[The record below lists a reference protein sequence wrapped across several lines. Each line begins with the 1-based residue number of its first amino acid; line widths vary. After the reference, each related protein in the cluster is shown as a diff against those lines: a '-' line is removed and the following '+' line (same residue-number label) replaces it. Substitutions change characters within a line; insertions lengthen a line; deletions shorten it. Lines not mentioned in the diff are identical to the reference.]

1 MNDEKRMRI
10 AEELVDIFD
19 RINIDTPNNFDD
31 VLDFVV
37 EDVKEKRKRRK
48 RDSDVAIAFRRW
60 IESNQKEV

>member
-1 MNDEKRMRI
+1 MNDEKRIQI